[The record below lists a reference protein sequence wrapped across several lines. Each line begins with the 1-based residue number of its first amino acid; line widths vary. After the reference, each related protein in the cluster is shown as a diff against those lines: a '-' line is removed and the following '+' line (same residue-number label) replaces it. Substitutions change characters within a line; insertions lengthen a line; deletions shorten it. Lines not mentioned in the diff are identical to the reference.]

1 MDAKL
6 TIADKLGRGLTNGI
20 FFVTRKWKGHHAKLR
35 LHHLDRQRSS
45 LPSRRFVSLLPRFPL
60 CPSPYP
66 ALTSLTSTNTLRTT
80 TVPPHP
86 KLGRFRRTSPYREM
100 LPPRTHRHDSLPP
113 LRNSGCRPVLRTSL
127 ASRCVQTPHR
137 RGFGSLGVCWHDPL
151 DCWRCVWDA
160 WMSWGEFQGMAVLG
174 WMGRGSCWW
183 E

>member
-45 LPSRRFVSLLPRFPL
+45 LPSR
-60 CPSPYP
+60 
-66 ALTSLTSTNTLRTT
+66 RTT

-137 RGFGSLGVCWHDPL
+137 RGFGSLGVC
-151 DCWRCVWDA
+151 
-160 WMSWGEFQGMAVLG
+160 
-174 WMGRGSCWW
+174 
-183 E
+183 